1 MENKKEK
8 RGGAGRGQG
17 RKKIRY
23 ASMGFRADEDV
34 FKILAEQENRTEY
47 INQSVRFYNKSQII
61 KLLPKK

>member
-1 MENKKEK
+1 MENKKER

-34 FKILAEQENRTEY
+34 FHILSEQKNRTEY
-47 INQSVRFYNKSQII
+47 INQSVRFYNK
-61 KLLPKK
+61 